1 MRGLPVLTVVRP
13 LVFQSGYHGMSDN
26 CLQIARKYL
35 AALERGDTDEAL
47 SYLAADIVQQEFPNR
62 LSPSGAIRDIAAMR
76 EGAARGKQLL
86 SAQTYEVLGSIAAE
100 DQVALEVQ
108 WTGTL
113 AVAVGNVP
121 PGGQL
126 RARFAVFLEFR
137 GGQIVRQRNYD
148 CFDPM

>member
-1 MRGLPVLTVVRP
+1 
-13 LVFQSGYHGMSDN
+13 MSDE

-47 SYLAADIVQQEFPNR
+47 SHLASDVVQQEFPNR
-62 LSPSGAIRDIAAMR
+62 LSPNGATRDLAAMR

-86 SAQTYEVLGSIAAE
+86 SAQTYEVLGSVAAGE
-100 DQVALEVQ
+100 CVALEVQ

-113 AVAVGNVP
+113 AIALGSVP
-121 PGGQL
+121 LGGQL

-137 GGQIVRQRNYD
+137 DGQIVRQRNYD
-148 CFDPM
+148 CFEPF

>member
-1 MRGLPVLTVVRP
+1 
-13 LVFQSGYHGMSDN
+13 MSDN

-47 SYLAADIVQQEFPNR
+47 SYLAADVVQQEFPNQ
-62 LSPSGAIRDIAAMR
+62 LSPSGATRDLAAMR
-76 EGAARGKQLL
+76 EGAARGKQILT
-86 SAQTYEVLGSIAAE
+86 AQSYEVLGAVAAG
-100 DQVALEVQ
+100 DCVALEVQ

-113 AVAVGNVP
+113 AVPFGSVP
-121 PGGQL
+121 IGGQL

-148 CFDPM
+148 CYETP